1 MSCSAQVRRD
11 SRISGALLGTGRWRC
26 SGLGHHHGQEAVDA
40 AQIIAELLASFL
52 G

>member
-1 MSCSAQVRRD
+1 VEV
-11 SRISGALLGTGRWRC
+11 L
-26 SGLGHHHGQEAVDA
+26 GLGHHHGQKAIDA